1 MSSQWERLIGQRL
14 SEAESFLRECGIPYE
29 IRYTRGKKDKELLT
43 EEYVI
48 KATGTNARVELI
60 CSAFKTKLE

>member
-1 MSSQWERLIGQRL
+1 MSSQWEQLIGQRL
-14 SEAESFLRECGIPYE
+14 SEAESCLKEFGIPYE
-29 IRYTRGKKDKELLT
+29 IRYTRGRKDKELLT